1 VFLIEE
7 LKFWKDEEVIG
18 DVGKLLMWNEDGDDD
33 DDEKKF
39 NVKFLS
45 PYILFRLSLKRLTS
59 LRSHRI
65 EKHFQEDETFARI
78 CLEDPSFVQ
87 EKWRF
92 KLLGSSRC

>member
-1 VFLIEE
+1 V
-7 LKFWKDEEVIG
+7 VG
-18 DVGKLLMWNEDGDDD
+18 DVGRLLLWNEDDEEDD

-65 EKHFQEDETFARI
+65 EKHFQEDETFARK